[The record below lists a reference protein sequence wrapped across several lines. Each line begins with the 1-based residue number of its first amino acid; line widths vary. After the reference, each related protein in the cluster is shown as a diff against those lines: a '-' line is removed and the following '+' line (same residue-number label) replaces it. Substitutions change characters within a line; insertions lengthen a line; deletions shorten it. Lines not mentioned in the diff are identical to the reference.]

1 MAVAQMVCEDTPVS
15 YFDYENTTTPRMA
28 DTMDCTVDKRAVCEP
43 VTTKKCAEVTYTKCE
58 EVSLEISLREAF
70 QSKKQQNL
78 GISPNRGAGSSKN
91 QKSPK
96 FQLGKVQ
103 N

>member
-43 VTTKKCAEVTYTKCE
+43 VTTKKCAEVTYTRCE
-58 EVSLEISLREAF
+58 EVR
-70 QSKKQQNL
+70 
-78 GISPNRGAGSSKN
+78 
-91 QKSPK
+91 
-96 FQLGKVQ
+96 KVIFCFVLV
-103 N
+103 

>member
-58 EVSLEISLREAF
+58 EVSPEISLILFHLAKSLVTQEY
-70 QSKKQQNL
+70 QST
-78 GISPNRGAGSSKN
+78 
-91 QKSPK
+91 
-96 FQLGKVQ
+96 
-103 N
+103 

>member
-28 DTMDCTVDKRAVCEP
+28 DTMDCTVDKKVVCEP
-43 VTTKKCAEVTYTKCE
+43 VTTKKCAEVTYTRCE
-58 EVSLEISLREAF
+58 EVRIVYIYHTPHEFKLFRVNHKVIL
-70 QSKKQQNL
+70 
-78 GISPNRGAGSSKN
+78 GSSGTYLDT
-91 QKSPK
+91 QE
-96 FQLGKVQ
+96 Q